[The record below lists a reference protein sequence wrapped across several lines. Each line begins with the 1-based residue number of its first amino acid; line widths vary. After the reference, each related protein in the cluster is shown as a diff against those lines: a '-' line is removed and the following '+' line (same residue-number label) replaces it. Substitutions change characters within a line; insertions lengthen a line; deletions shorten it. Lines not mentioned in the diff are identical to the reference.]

1 MTCQCHASAPAAD
14 DRHDSVAAARRA
26 LLCAAAVAA
35 LTAMS
40 AALYATP
47 AAAADWLDNT
57 LRGTFTNN
65 APVRWDGVNLGATIG
80 LSNMMTDFGKSS
92 SSLIAYSL
100 RNTTVENEFSPSNWT
115 TLPSNTTN
123 GRQYSLFL
131 GYNVQWSELV
141 LGLDGSYN
149 KPSSLASS
157 ASDSIARQV
166 TTSSLVNEALTI
178 TAQSSLKLVD
188 YATVRARAGY
198 AMGQFLPYAVIGA
211 AVGRFNYATTATVHD
226 VGTPLAGS
234 TVTAF
239 NTFDTQSNAKDGAI
253 VGGFVVGLGMDVAIT
268 PNVFLRGEWEYVG
281 FAPVSGIR
289 AGINTGRVGV
299 GVRF

>member
-1 MTCQCHASAPAAD
+1 MTCPCRVNAPVPYKARAA
-14 DRHDSVAAARRA
+14 VAARRRE
-26 LLCAAAVAA
+26 LLCAAAAAA
-35 LTAMS
+35 LMAMS

-47 AAAADWLDNT
+47 AAAADWFDDT

-65 APVRWDGVNLGATIG
+65 APVRWDGVNLGATMG
-80 LSNMMTDFGKSS
+80 LSNMTTDFGNSS

-100 RNTTVENEFSPSNWT
+100 RNTTVQSEFSPSSWT

-123 GRQYSLFL
+123 GRQYSIFL

-141 LGLDGSYN
+141 LGFDGSYN

-178 TAQSSLKLVD
+178 TAQSSLKLID
-188 YATVRARAGY
+188 YATLRARAGY
-198 AMGQFLPYAVIGA
+198 AMGQFLPYAVVGA

-226 VGTPLAGS
+226 VGTPLPGS

-239 NTFDTQSNAKDGAI
+239 NTFDTQSSAKDGAI

-289 AGINTGRVGV
+289 AGVNTGRLGV
-299 GVRF
+299 GLRF